1 MLDKENFEKMSVEEQ
16 EKLFRESP
24 LKDRAEMLLYCH
36 EPERLASR
44 ISQEELYL
52 ITRELD
58 VDEKVEIIRSANR
71 EQIFFMT
78 DMECW
83 QKDRLDNR
91 GFVSWLEI
99 LLQAGPDKLLAWF
112 LTADYEFIAAG
123 FQEIIQVTKP
133 EWEYAVDEKL
143 GDNPYF
149 TFDEYYF
156 VSVLEEDKFDTVKQ
170 ALQVLFE
177 KHRGKYTALME
188 SILSELEDELEEEAY
203 RRREIRMT
211 ERGFPAQ
218 QSALQIY
225 KPISREELEEYP
237 VKSAAVTSKVSP
249 EHIRPNYPALWSKE
263 RFFLDDVL
271 AEVRMNTP
279 EFMEGIEEELAWLS
293 NKVIACTGV
302 DFADESKITKAIER
316 VRALTS
322 LGFDLLSDHNVEE
335 SAVYARRY
343 WLETV
348 FRFGFS
354 HVLRL
359 RQIGEKILSKYWQG
373 EKAHF
378 LEFLDEPY
386 GKVFENLLRRVPQY
400 FDFVKRNEMEA
411 QRDFQDRQDLEAVE
425 MMVRQIEGIH
435 HWIYEKF
442 PTFFTPKKFS
452 VEEKQ
457 PVTLWQVLGTAFAR
471 YSLTKTLSLTPL
483 SENDLKKWFVQDFVT
498 YETRRTVKLEL
509 KREFLEKFFSASER
523 RKYLILWGLVFDKMD
538 AELGGLLA
546 EEKTD
551 FRFVQCLLLKESLK

>member
-58 VDEKVEIIRSANR
+58 IDEKVEIIRSANR

-83 QKDRLDNR
+83 QRDRLNNR

-99 LLQAGPDKLLAWF
+99 LLQAGHDKLLSWF

-143 GDNPYF
+143 GDTPYF

-188 SILSELEDELEEEAY
+188 SILSEMEDELEEEAY

-218 QSALQIY
+218 ESALQIY

-237 VKSAAVTSKVSP
+237 VKSKDVSP
-249 EHIRPNYPALWSKE
+249 KTPEHVRPDYPALWSKE
-263 RFFLDDVL
+263 KFFLDDVL
-271 AEVRMNTP
+271 TEVRIRNP
-279 EFMEGIEEELAWLS
+279 ELMEGLEEELAWLS

-322 LGFDLLSDHNVEE
+322 LGFDLLSDHNVGE
-335 SAVYARRY
+335 SATYARRH
-343 WLETV
+343 WLETI

-359 RQIGEKILSKYWQG
+359 RQIGEKILSKYWPG
-373 EKAHF
+373 EKTHF

-386 GKVFENLLRRVPQY
+386 GKVFENLFRRVPQY
-400 FDFVKRNEMEA
+400 FDFTKANETEA
-411 QRDFQDRQDLEAVE
+411 QRDFHDRRDLEIVE
-425 MMVRQIEGIH
+425 MMVRQIESIH
-435 HWIYEKF
+435 YWIHEKF
-442 PTFFTPKKFS
+442 PAFFKPRKFS
-452 VEEKQ
+452 AEEK
-457 PVTLWQVLGTAFAR
+457 PSVTLTQVLGTAFAS
-471 YSLTKTLSLTPL
+471 YGLTKKISLAPL
-483 SENDLKKWFVQDFVT
+483 SENDLKKWLAQDFVMH
-498 YETRRTVKLEL
+498 ETRRALKPEL
-509 KREFLEKFFSASER
+509 KTDFLEKFFSESE
-523 RKYLILWGLVFDKMD
+523 KKNYFIIWGLVFDRID
-538 AELGGLLA
+538 AELGGLLVK
-546 EEKTD
+546 EKTD
-551 FRFVQCLLLKESLK
+551 FRFVQCLLLKESVK